1 MNLMIGLILLAVLY
15 VYFKVI
21 PERKFDNYVPPDG
34 YRVNHTAVINDLNDG
49 LSQADV
55 KRNITNG
62 VYNVKK

>member
-15 VYFKVI
+15 IYFKVI
-21 PERKFDNYVPPDG
+21 LERKIDNYMPPEG
-34 YRVNHTAVINDLNDG
+34 YKVNHTAVINDLNDG
-49 LSQADV
+49 LSQTDV

>member
-15 VYFKVI
+15 IYFKVI
-21 PERKFDNYVPPDG
+21 PERKIDNYMPPEG
-34 YRVNHTAVINDLNDG
+34 YKVNHTAAINDLNDG
-49 LSQADV
+49 LSQTDV